1 MSLYRLSCYLIL
13 YLGSDTD
20 SFRLLKTDG
29 TDKHGLKVG
38 PIFSIY
44 TAMPAKMTK
53 KIWLVLPSEIRST
66 SSS

>member
-1 MSLYRLSCYLIL
+1 M
-13 YLGSDTD
+13 

-44 TAMPAKMTK
+44 TAMPAKITK